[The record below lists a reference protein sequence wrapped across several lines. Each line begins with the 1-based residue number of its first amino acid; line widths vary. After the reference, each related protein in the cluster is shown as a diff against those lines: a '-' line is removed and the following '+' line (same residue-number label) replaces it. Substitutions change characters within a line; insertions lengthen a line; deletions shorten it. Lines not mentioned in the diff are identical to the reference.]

1 MRRNLYSIDN
11 AMKKQVFLFFLIALT
26 LNAFAQSD
34 SAAFVHG
41 PWLSERVDGL
51 VLRRCQFEQESL
63 FASNQHIMV
72 WELAVN
78 GDFALQFAYRPERT
92 KTSDMAKEQHAV
104 AAINGS
110 FFDMNRHFPVLF
122 LRIDGVDFGQTT
134 QEETKRQSDIYRFGT
149 LVLAHDSVF
158 IMKTDTVPQ
167 WESGLD
173 YPNMMT
179 ARPMLIFDGETMPLQ
194 EDLEFV
200 SNRHNRTAVG
210 IRDDGTVLL
219 IVVDGRAP
227 KADGMSLQELQKVMQ
242 WLGCRDALNLDGG
255 GSATFYADFGG
266 NHGVLNYPTDNGRFD
281 HEGERTVSNA
291 VLVVRKTKKQ

>member
-1 MRRNLYSIDN
+1 
-11 AMKKQVFLFFLIALT
+11 MKRYIFLILFLGLALT
-26 LNAFAQSD
+26 TFSQSD
-34 SAAFVHG
+34 SLAFVHG

-63 FASNQHIMV
+63 FASNQHILV
-72 WELAVN
+72 WELADN

-110 FFDMNRHFPVLF
+110 FFDMDRHFPVLF
-122 LRIDGVDFGQTT
+122 LRIDGEDLGQTI
-134 QEETKRQSDIYRFGT
+134 QEEAKLQSENYYFGT
-149 LVLAHDSVF
+149 LVMAHDSVF
-158 IMKTDTVPQ
+158 ILKNDTVSQ
-167 WESGLD
+167 WEEGLP

-179 ARPMLIFDGETMPLQ
+179 ARPLLIFEGETLALQ
-194 EDLEFV
+194 ENLNFV
-200 SNRHNRTAVG
+200 SGRHNRTAVG

-227 KADGMSLQELQKVMQ
+227 KAAGMSLLELQQVMR
-242 WLGCRDALNLDGG
+242 WLGCRNALNLDGG